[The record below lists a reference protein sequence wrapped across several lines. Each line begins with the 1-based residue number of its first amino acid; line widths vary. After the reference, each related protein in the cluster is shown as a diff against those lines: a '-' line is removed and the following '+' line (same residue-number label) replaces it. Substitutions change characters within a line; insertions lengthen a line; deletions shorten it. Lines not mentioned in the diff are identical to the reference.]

1 MKKNTRAYLGNVI
14 ADAIMSLDAEDLLWH
29 ETICSNVE
37 LGSPITIS
45 LSDVNGVDFHTFEFS
60 RAIMEKAKD
69 GCEPRSDDGSH
80 AWADELRK
88 LADKIENASK
98 KAWKLEDQ
106 KEVKRQVERQK
117 FRKLEAKINALEK

>member
-14 ADAIMSLDAEDLLWH
+14 ADAIMNLDAKDLLCH
-29 ETICSNVE
+29 ETIRSKVD

-45 LSDVNGVDFHTFEFS
+45 LSDINGVDFHTFEFS

-69 GCEPRSDDGSH
+69 GCEPTNDDGSH

-98 KAWKLEDQ
+98 KARKLED
-106 KEVKRQVERQK
+106 ENEVERQK